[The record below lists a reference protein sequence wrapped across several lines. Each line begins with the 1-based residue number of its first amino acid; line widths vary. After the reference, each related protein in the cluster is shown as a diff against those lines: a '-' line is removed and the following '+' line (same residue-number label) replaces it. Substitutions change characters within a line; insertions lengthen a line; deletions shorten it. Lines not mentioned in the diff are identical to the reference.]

1 LTLGL
6 AAFILNIEVVR
17 SRTLACV
24 PIKWAPL
31 IGKDSFKIKE
41 LEHVFLEK
49 GEQLF
54 RDML

>member
-6 AAFILNIEVVR
+6 VAFILNIEVVP
-17 SRTLACV
+17 SRTLVCV

-31 IGKDSFKIKE
+31 IGKDSLKIKE
-41 LEHVFLEK
+41 LEHVLLEK

-54 RDML
+54 RDLL

>member
-17 SRTLACV
+17 SRTLVRV
-24 PIKWAPL
+24 PIKRAPL

-41 LEHVFLEK
+41 LEHVLLEK

-54 RDML
+54 RDLL

>member
-17 SRTLACV
+17 SRTPACV
-24 PIKWAPL
+24 PIKWAPV

-41 LEHVFLEK
+41 LEHVLLEK
-49 GEQLF
+49 GKQLF